1 MRSKSLVA
9 GFLATAVLSLA
20 ATLWSVSSQHT
31 EFGRIHHSAVTHDY
45 TVRQSRAA
53 KVAEWVD
60 QHSPLRLNLCRHV
73 DLTPHDP
80 HWNDPIILGTNQLCW
95 ALNSPTEKT
104 GWLSFCLLNEFSTS
118 GVWEF
123 APCSRHKLRDVR
135 REDLNPTFV
144 GIGDPPRH
152 VSALAGARPRTVPVR
167 SGPGDSRVFWYCEH
181 PGLFLRAA
189 NRDGSRSHPEL
200 DAAMGGLEGRNFW
213 VVVRLSH
220 WHIRAPSVDHTMKLG
235 FVTAILPELNLH
247 QVLEFAAAERFACVE
262 VMCWPVGKAERK
274 FAGVTHIDVTDFT
287 QTRADEVNA
296 LCAHHGVSI
305 SALGYY
311 PNPLDPDPAVAKKVV
326 EHFKQVDR
334 KST

>member
-9 GFLATAVLSLA
+9 GFLAAAVLLLA

-104 GWLSFCLLNEFSTS
+104 GWLSFCLFNEFSTS

-144 GIGDPPRH
+144 GIGDLRGPT
-152 VSALAGARPRTVPVR
+152 VFGTNWGARAVRVRQGQIILARRVGQPAPTYVILFGRQTGSMETGKVALQIEYILAPAVQANQALEHNGPCPVR
-167 SGPGDSRVFWYCEH
+167 SLRLGSSDV
-181 PGLFLRAA
+181 LF
-189 NRDGSRSHPEL
+189 SYSY
-200 DAAMGGLEGRNFW
+200 FW
-213 VVVRLSH
+213 V
-220 WHIRAPSVDHTMKLG
+220 IR
-235 FVTAILPELNLH
+235 
-247 QVLEFAAAERFACVE
+247 R
-262 VMCWPVGKAERK
+262 
-274 FAGVTHIDVTDFT
+274 
-287 QTRADEVNA
+287 
-296 LCAHHGVSI
+296 
-305 SALGYY
+305 
-311 PNPLDPDPAVAKKVV
+311 AVAQLV
-326 EHFKQVDR
+326 R
-334 KST
+334 